1 MGIHPK
7 FGAKVQRLGSPEACN
22 CSNRN
27 QQVLA
32 QKKSG
37 PIMVAHLV
45 KNLPVMQE
53 IWVQSLGQEDPLEKR
68 MATQSSIL
76 AWRIPW
82 TEEPGGLQSLRLQRI
97 RHN

>member
-7 FGAKVQRLGSPEACN
+7 FGAKVESMLTGACN

-27 QQVLA
+27 HHVLA

-45 KNLPVMQE
+45 NNLPVMQE
-53 IWVQSLGQEDPLEKR
+53 TWVQSLTTTL
-68 MATQSSIL
+68 
-76 AWRIPW
+76 
-82 TEEPGGLQSLRLQRI
+82 
-97 RHN
+97 